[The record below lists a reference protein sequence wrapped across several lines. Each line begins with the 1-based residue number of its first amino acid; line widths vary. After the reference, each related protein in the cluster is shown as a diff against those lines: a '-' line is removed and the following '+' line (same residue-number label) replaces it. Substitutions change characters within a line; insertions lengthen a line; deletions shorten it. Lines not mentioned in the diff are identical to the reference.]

1 MNFIINEAKDTL
13 SFTTQNHVAVK
24 IEFDD
29 IEPVY
34 IHLDEVKIDTLSDV
48 VYGIF
53 VAYNGEYLSLKSI
66 IDNANLQ
73 FEDIRAEAIA
83 EDNREGLEYND
94 HLREMSSQKRYV

>member
-1 MNFIINEAKDTL
+1 MQFTINEAKDTL
-13 SFTTQNHVAVK
+13 SFTTQNNVSVK

-29 IEPVY
+29 IDPVY

-53 VAYNGEYLSLKSI
+53 VAYKGEYVSLKAI
-66 IDNANLQ
+66 IDDADLQ
-73 FEDIRAEAIA
+73 FESICEEAIA

-94 HLREMSSQKRYV
+94 HPREMSSQKRYV